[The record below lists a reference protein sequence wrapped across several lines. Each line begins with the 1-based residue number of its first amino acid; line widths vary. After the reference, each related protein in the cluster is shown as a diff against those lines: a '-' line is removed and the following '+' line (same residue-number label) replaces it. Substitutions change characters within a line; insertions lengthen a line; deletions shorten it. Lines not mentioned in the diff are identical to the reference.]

1 MKDDDP
7 DIAAIEQAIG
17 TKDRAKVQ
25 GIVDRLFAK
34 ALNLLES
41 EQVGERVFG
50 FCLNRI
56 AALRA
61 YRNLD
66 LPEGSSLTDGVL
78 ALLVTGRTK
87 LIPSAGTLRLHLY

>member
-41 EQVGERVFG
+41 NRWENE
-50 FCLNRI
+50 CL
-56 AALRA
+56 AFA
-61 YRNLD
+61 
-66 LPEGSSLTDGVL
+66 
-78 ALLVTGRTK
+78 
-87 LIPSAGTLRLHLY
+87 

>member
-41 EQVGERVFG
+41 EQVGERVFR

-66 LPEGSSLTDGVL
+66 LPEGSSLTDGRFGV
-78 ALLVTGRTK
+78 AR
-87 LIPSAGTLRLHLY
+87 PPAARN